1 VLLSLALNAVLVVLH
16 WSVRDYALLP
26 VRLEP
31 VVTSDAESHATTR
44 DAPRALQECPP
55 MSAAWMARVESA
67 LDLARRIDSP
77 DEFTKGVQGH
87 TAKARLLR
95 LIYVDGLLHVAH
107 GALTVP
113 HVTHTHA
120 CARARQDGHG
130 HFGVRGLVAR
140 LQFLRLVDK
149 FPWLPAF
156 DVVVNTHDW

>member
-1 VLLSLALNAVLVVLH
+1 MLLSLALNAVLVVLH

-107 GALTVP
+107 GALTAP
-113 HVTHTHA
+113 HVTHTYVR
-120 CARARQDGHG
+120 ARAARWSRPLWRARAGG
-130 HFGVRGLVAR
+130 APAVPAPRGQVPVAAR
-140 LQFLRLVDK
+140 V
-149 FPWLPAF
+149 
-156 DVVVNTHDW
+156 